1 MTMFNFKGIRA
12 YYFIVMMVVLTQM
25 FKVIGF
31 IKSMEGEAILAV
43 VLTIG
48 LTIKLVVFDKKFR
61 DAKYW
66 LLFGFMLVQEIIIG
80 LDRLLPDKEYSLT
93 VSLMLA
99 GSICILYYFDAPS
112 VRKHMDDDA
121 YILKNT
127 CSMYAFTY
135 SIAVC
140 DILFNYMFP
149 PHLPM

>member
-1 MTMFNFKGIRA
+1 MFNFKGIRA
-12 YYFIVMMVVLTQM
+12 YYFIVMMVLVSQM
-25 FKVIGF
+25 FKLIGF

-66 LLFGFMLVQEIIIG
+66 LLLGLMFVQEIIIG
-80 LDRLLPDKEYSLT
+80 LDRLLPVREYNLA

-112 VRKHMDDDA
+112 IRKHMDDDA

-127 CSMYAFTY
+127 CSMYALTY

-140 DILFNYMFP
+140 DILFGYMFP